1 MINKGNILITVVLI
15 FSGLTF
21 FPIFAEDTVITITGE
36 PNPIY
41 GKIHHYIINV
51 EGKLYNDGISQFGT
65 YAKDDPSKSG
75 QQFPFV
81 LVEGENQFGLNL
93 LDYGDYILPFEKDK
107 TYVMEII
114 NLNNVGTFEF
124 TPRYPD
130 DPRRFNFEYES
141 VELESQLS
149 PEEIKQREIECEKQV
164 DKDDSLTYAEKIV
177 QKNNC
182 ETYGDRFGEI
192 SDCPSFEVWL
202 QTAEAQGTFVS
213 NIVDLGTIMHI
224 KGIGA
229 CNADVEM
236 SFQKKGSPAIQTWS
250 VSAPSSGVF
259 GDQFFFTS
267 LSDLGD
273 YILKAKKVKTGEE
286 ISLEFSVMQLDNP
299 PKPLQ
304 GTFFVKEETNEQ
316 INKLKTEIEELKK
329 QLTEKD
335 EQIEKKD
342 AVLMEQVKVILELAQ
357 RIKSTIFE
365 PIYNYFSFA

>member
-1 MINKGNILITVVLI
+1 VIITGNILITIVLI

-36 PNPIY
+36 PNPTY
-41 GKIHHYIINV
+41 GKIHHYTINV
-51 EGKLYNDGISQFGT
+51 EGKLYNGGISQFGT

-75 QQFPFV
+75 QQLPIV

-93 LDYGDYILPFEKDK
+93 LDYGDYFLPFEIDK
-107 TYVMEII
+107 TYVMEVI
-114 NLNNVGTFEF
+114 NLNNVGAFEF

-130 DPRRFNFEYES
+130 DPRRFNLEFES

-149 PEEIKQREIECEKQV
+149 PKEIKQREIECEKQV
-164 DKDDSLTYAEKIV
+164 DKDDSLTYAEKTV

-202 QTAEAQGTFVS
+202 QKAESSGTFVN

-229 CNADVEM
+229 CNADIEM
-236 SFQKKGSPAIQTWS
+236 SFQKKGFPAIQTWS
-250 VSAPSSGVF
+250 VHAPSSGVF
-259 GDQFFFTS
+259 GDQLFFTN

-286 ISLEFSVMQLDNP
+286 ISLEFSVMQLDNLLDS
-299 PKPLQ
+299 KQ
-304 GTFFVKEETNEQ
+304 GTFFCKRGNE
-316 INKLKTEIEELKK
+316 
-329 QLTEKD
+329 
-335 EQIEKKD
+335 
-342 AVLMEQVKVILELAQ
+342 
-357 RIKSTIFE
+357 
-365 PIYNYFSFA
+365 